1 VLISRKATGDWDEG
15 GLGISG
21 PEEILLGPNEPLKS
35 PTHPSLITQ
44 QSAPGQMEH
53 SVSRAKGPA
62 PQRSLE
68 KLKAKRESIE
78 KRRNEG
84 SVDSADDEDDELGRT
99 NCEGNSGSASSQHYR
114 SKSALPSSKL
124 GIEMMRANSH
134 DSVTAGGSESTGTAE
149 PTTQVVT
156 PNQELKLEFPQLATT
171 SDPTTPPPY
180 LLDDEAETTVI
191 ISTPPEP
198 GPGGSAKVD
207 IDETPRPIAVVE
219 REIPEDEEPTPR
231 AAVKS
236 AGRDTISPFPG
247 AI

>member
-1 VLISRKATGDWDEG
+1 
-15 GLGISG
+15 
-21 PEEILLGPNEPLKS
+21 
-35 PTHPSLITQ
+35 
-44 QSAPGQMEH
+44 MEH
-53 SVSRAKGPA
+53 ATSRAKGPA

-84 SVDSADDEDDELGRT
+84 SVDSADDEDDELGQT
-99 NCEGNSGSASSQHYR
+99 HSEGNPGSSSSQNYR

-156 PNQELKLEFPQLATT
+156 PNQELKLEFPQLSTA
-171 SDPTTPPPY
+171 DPATPPTY
-180 LLDDEAETTVI
+180 LPQDEMDTTVI

-198 GPGGSAKVD
+198 GAGDSIKVD
-207 IDETPRPIAVVE
+207 IDETPRPIAVLE

-231 AAVKS
+231 PLTKS
-236 AGRDTISPFPG
+236 AGRDVVSPFPG